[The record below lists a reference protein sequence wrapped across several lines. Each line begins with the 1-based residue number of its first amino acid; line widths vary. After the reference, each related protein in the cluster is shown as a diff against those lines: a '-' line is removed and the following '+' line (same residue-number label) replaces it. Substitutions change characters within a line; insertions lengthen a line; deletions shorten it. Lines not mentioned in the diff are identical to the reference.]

1 MHLDIDI
8 GLLVF
13 KAIIYYFG
21 FSSVEKAHMAYC
33 YIITGFI
40 TSLGIVTALG
50 RVTIL
55 SEPFDRIGFRQMSL
69 AGMDKGIKL

>member
-13 KAIIYYFG
+13 MAIIYYSG
-21 FSSVEKAHMAYC
+21 FSSVEKVHMAYC

-40 TSLGIVTALG
+40 ISLGIVTALG
-50 RVTIL
+50 SHDVVWT
-55 SEPFDRIGFRQMSL
+55 FR
-69 AGMDKGIKL
+69 